1 MDMCGR
7 LCMPRWFVG
16 MAEVTCDDVEE
27 VPYHNMPTPR
37 ADVIIMDRVANSQPA
52 SVRGIP

>member
-16 MAEVTCDDVEE
+16 MSEVTCDDVEE